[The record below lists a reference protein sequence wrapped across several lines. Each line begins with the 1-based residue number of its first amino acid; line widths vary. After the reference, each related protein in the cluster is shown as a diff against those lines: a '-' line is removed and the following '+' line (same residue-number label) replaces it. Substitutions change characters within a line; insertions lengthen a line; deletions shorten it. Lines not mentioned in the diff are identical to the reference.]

1 MREPYGQ
8 TIPTR
13 STALESVPSVPFPQ
27 SLRVRTSKGLDFD
40 ASLLVLPSLEE
51 SDRIR
56 TQFDASLSMDL
67 IADFDFKVTVYDR
80 FDSQP
85 PAGNVENDYGI
96 TLGLS
101 WDN

>member
-1 MREPYGQ
+1 
-8 TIPTR
+8 
-13 STALESVPSVPFPQ
+13 
-27 SLRVRTSKGLDFD
+27 
-40 ASLLVLPSLEE
+40 
-51 SDRIR
+51 
-56 TQFDASLSMDL
+56 MDL